1 MPTLPSHQPTTERFI
16 HLAPPR
22 LLQCDYN
29 GTTTEDGFKMT
40 RLDHSA
46 IPALQP
52 DYRHRN
58 FTIFTRL
65 RPAPRVFFSV
75 LLYAQKQRRTL
86 PFPALSWQRSPE
98 HLGPTC

>member
-22 LLQCDYN
+22 LLQCDYD

-52 DYRHRN
+52 DYCHRN

-65 RPAPRVFFSV
+65 RPAPRVFFSPAV
-75 LLYAQKQRRTL
+75 CPEATEDLTL
-86 PFPALSWQRSPE
+86 PSSLLAALTRASWAK
-98 HLGPTC
+98 L